1 MSGHVRFRSF
11 RQRLLV
17 RLTLLALIA
26 MLLASAAQVFLIA
39 REQRQ
44 QQEQLLHEL
53 TSTQVPLLQM
63 ALWDIEIGTLQSHL
77 QRISGLSAVA
87 GVRLHSETG
96 LDMVAGEL
104 PDKRE
109 ADSTLMIPAPPG
121 YAQQLG
127 ELQIFFQHQHLAQRI
142 LGAILQ
148 RILELSLYTL
158 LIFVILF
165 RTLHREVGKPL
176 QLIADYASRLKPEKH
191 AAPLALSRAVRNWHD
206 EIDLVCRGFD
216 TLHAGI
222 RHYAEQHELAIEQ
235 LANERDSLDHR
246 VEERTSELAYLN
258 GYLKLISGSSLK
270 LMHLHHTQY
279 PQAMKQTLKLLG
291 YYLQQ
296 DASALLDNHR
306 LRVHWMKQDDP
317 QWLERLE
324 QYSAVEHEPGWS
336 IERLDDRT
344 LLILFTNPQQS
355 FGYAVRGCTTQAVA
369 TDREELLQ
377 GAGQWLFSLLQHWDH
392 VIGLEQARQELLE
405 MSRTDPLTGLANRRH
420 FEQHQTDELRRAQ
433 RMGYPVSLLM
443 LDVDFFK
450 AFNDLYGHTEGDA
463 CLAKLAGLLD
473 SRFKRTGEM
482 AARLGGEEF
491 AVLLP
496 GMGLEAARQAAESLS
511 MAIYDLHVPHA
522 GSIWGRATVSIGC
535 ASWAGQPVAT
545 TEEIIDGLM
554 RDADAALYRAKGAG
568 RNQVVAAREA
578 AEFSD
583 AQ

>member
-1 MSGHVRFRSF
+1 MSGSTRFRSF

-17 RLTLLALIA
+17 RLTLLALVA

-44 QQEQLLHEL
+44 LQEQLLHEL
-53 TSTQVPLLQM
+53 AATQLPLLQM
-63 ALWDIEIGTLQSHL
+63 ALWDIEIGTLQGQL
-77 QRISGLSAVA
+77 ERIAALSAVA
-87 GVRLHSETG
+87 GIRLHSETG
-96 LDMVAGEL
+96 LDMHAGTWPEQ
-104 PDKRE
+104 RQ
-109 ADSTLMIPAPPG
+109 ADSTLIIPAPPE

-127 ELQIFFQHQHLAQRI
+127 ELQIFFQHQHLAQR
-142 LGAILQ
+142 LMDAILQ

-158 LIFVILF
+158 LIFTILF

-176 QLIADYASRLKPEKH
+176 QLIADYASRLKPQKH
-191 AAPLALSRAVRNWHD
+191 AAPLALSRPARNWHD
-206 EIDLVCRGFD
+206 EIDLVSCGFD
-216 TLHAGI
+216 TLHEGI

-235 LANERDSLDHR
+235 LASERDSLDHR

-270 LMHLHHTQY
+270 LMHLHHSQY
-279 PQAMKQTLKLLG
+279 PQAMSQTLKLLG

-296 DASALLDNHR
+296 DASALLDNQR
-306 LRVHWMKQDDP
+306 LRVHWMKEDDP
-317 QWLERLE
+317 RWLECLE
-324 QYSAVEHEPGWS
+324 QRSAAEHPPGWS
-336 IERLDDRT
+336 IERLDERS
-344 LLILFTNPQQS
+344 LLIHFTSPQHS
-355 FGYAVRGCTTQAVA
+355 FGYAVRGCSAQAVA
-369 TDREELLQ
+369 SEREELLQ

-443 LDVDFFK
+443 VDVDFFK

-463 CLAKLAGLLD
+463 CLVKLAGLLAA
-473 SRFKRTGEM
+473 RFKRTGEM

-496 GMGLEAARQAAESLS
+496 GMGLEAARQAAEALG
-511 MAIYDLHVPHA
+511 MAIYDLHVPHS

-535 ASWAGQPVAT
+535 ASWAGQPVGS

-554 RDADAALYRAKGAG
+554 RTADAALYRAKDAG

-578 AEFSD
+578 EFND